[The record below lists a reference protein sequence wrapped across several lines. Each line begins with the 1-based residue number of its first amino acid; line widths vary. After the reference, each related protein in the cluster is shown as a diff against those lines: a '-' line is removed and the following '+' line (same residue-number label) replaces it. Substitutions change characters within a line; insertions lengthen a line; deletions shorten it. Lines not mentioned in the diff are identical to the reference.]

1 MSRDV
6 LGITRFRR
14 SAAYHRPWRTEPH
27 LAQGSAARGVTA
39 RGNLAMLP
47 DVTTP
52 EPDTRAELD
61 YLRKLNLALLTLL
74 EKKGVLSDTEVQMVL
89 RTAHRAA
96 YPPKPA
102 APVGPALLGTRWV
115 KPEGSGGSGQD

>member
-1 MSRDV
+1 M
-6 LGITRFRR
+6 L
-14 SAAYHRPWRTEPH
+14 P
-27 LAQGSAARGVTA
+27 GVTK
-39 RGNLAMLP
+39 
-47 DVTTP
+47 P
-52 EPDTRAELD
+52 EPDTQAELN

-74 EKKGVLSDTEVQMVL
+74 EKKGVLSDSEVQMVL

-115 KPEGSGGSGQD
+115 KPQESGEAGQD